1 IGEMNYNYTISGNN
15 IENYENGLVLAGK
28 NYEVFNNTIKNCKNS
43 ITLGSLLVD
52 SKIHNNKIYS
62 NIEYSR
68 GYFSFKAELNN
79 VNIKDEIIEVSYR
92 PINLSNLTTNN
103 SNSPISFTNSRMISN
118 LKTDNFIDGSKN
130 I

>member
-1 IGEMNYNYTISGNN
+1 
-15 IENYENGLVLAGK
+15 
-28 NYEVFNNTIKNCKNS
+28 
-43 ITLGSLLVD
+43 
-52 SKIHNNKIYS
+52 IYS

-130 I
+130 IRITNNIINTGFVVKNSQNIVIENNSKQ